1 MSSKLITMAGRV
13 RLITILSFILWLSVA
28 CSNNTLTSVSI
39 IQTTDLHGTILPF
52 DYIESRKID
61 VSLAQAASY
70 IKKLRKEKDVV
81 ILLDGGD
88 ILQGQP
94 IVYYH
99 NFIDTVS
106 PHIVSEALNW
116 LEYDAQ
122 TAGNHDI
129 EAGHPVYDK
138 IIREYDFPLLGANA
152 VNIKNGK
159 PYFTPYVIL
168 KRKNLKIAVLG
179 LITPAVPNWLPVEL
193 YSGMEFRDMVET
205 AEKWMPEILRHKPD
219 LVIGLFHAGWS
230 TDNENYKQ
238 NIPLTEDGSAAV
250 AYNVPGFDIILTGHD
265 HRSAV
270 DKFVNRKGDTILILN
285 AGSRAEK
292 IARADIT
299 LSGSSGRGKQSK
311 VVSGELIGVKDLK
324 PDPDFIARFKLNDEV
339 IRDYTGKII
348 GESEVAVSTRDA
360 YFGSSAFVDM
370 LHAEQLKI
378 TGADISFAAPLS
390 FDVKIDKGPIR
401 VSDMFKLYRYENLLY
416 KITMSG
422 EEIKKYLE
430 FSYDGWLNTMK
441 RPEDYLLKYRTG
453 KDGKPVII
461 NGETWLRNPS
471 YDFDSAAGIEYSV
484 DATRPDGER
493 IKIISLSD
501 GRPFEMDNSYTVAI
515 NSYRGN
521 GGGGHLTEGAGI
533 KKEELSSRL
542 LFSTDRDLRY
552 FIMRSI
558 EEQKIINPKPLNNWR
573 INPEEWTERAA
584 ARERKLLFG
593 E

>member
-1 MSSKLITMAGRV
+1 MSGRI
-13 RLITILSFILWLSVA
+13 RLVTLLFFIFCLSVS
-28 CSNNTLTSVSI
+28 CSKNTLTSVSI

-52 DYIESRKID
+52 DYIENRKID
-61 VSLAQAASY
+61 VSLAQVASY
-70 IKKLRKEKDVV
+70 VKKLREEKDVV
-81 ILLDGGD
+81 VLLDGGD

-99 NFIDTVS
+99 NFIDTISTHV
-106 PHIVSEALNW
+106 VSEALNW

-122 TAGNHDI
+122 TVGNHDI

-138 IIREYDFPLLGANA
+138 IIREYKFPLLGANA
-152 VNIKNGK
+152 VDIKSGE

-179 LITPAVPNWLPVEL
+179 LITPAVPNWLPPEL
-193 YSGMEFRDMVET
+193 YSGMEFRDMLET

-219 LVIGLFHAGWS
+219 LVIGLFHAGWR
-230 TDNENYKQ
+230 TDNEDYRQ
-238 NIPLTEDGSAAV
+238 NIPLAEDGSAAV
-250 AYNVPGFDIILTGHD
+250 AFNVPGFDIILTGHD
-265 HRSAV
+265 HRSLV
-270 DKFVNRKGDTILILN
+270 DKFINRNGDTILILN

-299 LSGSSGRGKQSK
+299 FSESSARGKQK
-311 VVSGELIGVKDLK
+311 KIVSGKLIGVKDLEV
-324 PDPDFIARFKLNDEV
+324 DPDFIASFKFNDET
-339 IRDYTGKII
+339 IRNYTGKII
-348 GESEVAVSTRDA
+348 GESAIAVSTRDS

-370 LHAEQLKI
+370 IHSEQLKI
-378 TGADISFAAPLS
+378 TDADISFAAPLS
-390 FDVKIDKGPIR
+390 FDVRIDKGTIR

-416 KITMSG
+416 KITMTG

-441 RPEDYLLKYRTG
+441 GPDDFLLKYRTD
-453 KDGKPVII
+453 KEGKPVII
-461 NGETWLRNPS
+461 NGETWLKNPS

-484 DATRPDGER
+484 DATKPDGER
-493 IKIISLSD
+493 IIITSLSD
-501 GRPFEMDNSYTVAI
+501 GRPFEMNNIYSVAV

-533 KKEELSSRL
+533 EKEELASRL

-558 EEQKIINPKPLNNWR
+558 EEQKIINPKPLDNWK
-573 INPEEWTERAA
+573 IIPEEWIERAT